1 VATAVVDEAS
11 DVDAIVNEVE
21 AEVAQRRANHEY
33 PADVLERLQ
42 QNIIVAAQEAG
53 TAPEALAV
61 IVSAGPLTGSPPTR
75 FAKRVL
81 RRLLAWYVHPIAVAQ
96 TRFNEAVLRDL
107 RRLERRTPPHPA
119 DVDEADTRPHDA

>member
-1 VATAVVDEAS
+1 MVDEAS

-21 AEVAQRRANHEY
+21 ADVARRRANRDY

-42 QNIIVAAQEAG
+42 QNMTEAAQDAG
-53 TAPEALAV
+53 DAPEALAV

-75 FAKRVL
+75 FAKRVV
-81 RRLLAWYVHPIAVAQ
+81 RRLLAWYVHPIAAAQ

-107 RRLERRTPPHPA
+107 RRLEQRMPPQSA
-119 DVDEADTRPHDA
+119 DVDEADTRPHPT